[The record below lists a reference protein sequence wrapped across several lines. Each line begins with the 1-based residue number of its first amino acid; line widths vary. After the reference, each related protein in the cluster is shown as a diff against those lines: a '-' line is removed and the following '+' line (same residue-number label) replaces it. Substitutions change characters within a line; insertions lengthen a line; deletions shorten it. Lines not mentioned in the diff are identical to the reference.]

1 LQNPVELLYCQ
12 GINDASRSPPKRTGY
27 SNFTITEYS
36 WEGAMLRRRFTS
48 LTTEHIR
55 LVWTIAF
62 IAVAVLIPGGAN
74 AAGESAGKADTTA
87 ENDPIQITADK
98 LISNNE
104 KKYAEFIGNV
114 KATQADYVITSN
126 TLRIYYR
133 GELLNTDEKGN
144 GEEKLKKIIASGDVK
159 ITTEQFEAVTDSAEW
174 DTTAKTIILAG
185 ENSKIISGKNSITG
199 SKIILYQED
208 GRVKVEG
215 SKNQRIKA
223 VFYSEGKA
231 SNAFTIGKPKE

>member
-1 LQNPVELLYCQ
+1 
-12 GINDASRSPPKRTGY
+12 
-27 SNFTITEYS
+27 
-36 WEGAMLRRRFTS
+36 MLRRRFTILS
-48 LTTEHIR
+48 TDHIR
-55 LVWTIAF
+55 LVWTITF
-62 IAVAVLIPGGAN
+62 IAVAVLIPGGSN
-74 AAGESAGKADTTA
+74 AAEESAAGKADTTA

-104 KKYAEFIGNV
+104 KKYAEFSGNV
-114 KATQADYVITSN
+114 KATQADYVITSK

-133 GELLNTDEKGN
+133 GELLNTDEKGS

-174 DTTAKTIILAG
+174 DTSAKTIILAG

-223 VFYSEGKA
+223 VFYSEGQA
-231 SNAFTIGKPKE
+231 SEAFTIGKPKE